1 MAETPYHRV
10 GLSADAIRMGITGG
24 IRIQNDMSKP
34 IVDGFAAYDD
44 KVQVP
49 LGYITKDG
57 VEVGR
62 EEDKAEIEAWQ
73 ELNPVRVEITKSQV
87 TVKATLLQS
96 DLQTN
101 SLFYGVDPSAMT
113 TNADGSVTITEQGHP
128 ELKNCVLYLDVVDK
142 DKARRIVLANAR
154 ITERGSMKYTTEDAV
169 VYEVTWTAF
178 PGKDGW
184 SVKTTFKEGWKAETT
199 ATPGATS

>member
-1 MAETPYHRV
+1 MAETLYHRV
-10 GLSADAIRMGITGG
+10 GLNADLIRMGITGG
-24 IRIQNDMSKP
+24 IRLQTDTSKP
-34 IVDGFAAYDD
+34 IIEGLAAYDD

-62 EEDKAEIEAWQ
+62 DEDKAEIEAWQ

-96 DLQTN
+96 DAQTN
-101 SLFYGVDPSAMT
+101 SLFYGVDPKDMV
-113 TNADGSVTITEQGHP
+113 TNSDGSVTIVEQGHP

-154 ITERGSMKYTTEDAV
+154 ITERGSMKYTTEDAI

-184 SVKTTFKEGWKAETT
+184 STKTTFKEGWKPAVDPV
-199 ATPGATS
+199 PGG

>member
-24 IRIQNDMSKP
+24 IRIQYDMSKKP
-34 IVDGFAAYDD
+34 LEGFAAYDE
-44 KVQVP
+44 KVQIP

-87 TVKATLLQS
+87 TVRQPCSSLTYR
-96 DLQTN
+96 QTPC
-101 SLFYGVDPSAMT
+101 STVST
-113 TNADGSVTITEQGHP
+113 
-128 ELKNCVLYLDVVDK
+128 
-142 DKARRIVLANAR
+142 RRQ
-154 ITERGSMKYTTEDAV
+154 
-169 VYEVTWTAF
+169 
-178 PGKDGW
+178 
-184 SVKTTFKEGWKAETT
+184 
-199 ATPGATS
+199 